1 MSKKGI
7 DVSEFQGKIDWEKVK
22 NDGIEFAILR
32 CGYGMDFSNQDDVEY
47 ERNANECERLGIP
60 YGVYLMSYANTVEKA
75 RSEAKHVLRLIE
87 GRKIS
92 LGVWH
97 DIEDNGTSGAI
108 NKETLTNIINTFCN
122 TIKNAGYKVGVY
134 ANLNWLENKIEKTI
148 KDNYDIWVAQYY
160 SKCEYEGK
168 YIMWQHTSSGK
179 VNGIS
184 TNVDMNILYEDLP
197 VINNNDNN
205 NDLYYDD
212 NSFNE
217 NGIDKGVEDNS
228 SQFSNVNRG
237 NSLTNFGK
245 GLAEG
250 VKNGFYQKKNNPA
263 LGVNDAKK
271 DDPMKG
277 QKKPDN
283 KGNNLSNDK
292 NNSAKGQKDGD
303 KKKNP
308 LPGGMNKNKNDNNKN
323 ANRQKPQDKNK
334 EKDVVETH

>member
-22 NDGIEFAILR
+22 NSGVEFAILR

-92 LGVWH
+92 LGVWY

-122 TIKNAGYKVGVY
+122 TIKNAGHRVGVY
-134 ANLNWLENKIEKTI
+134 ASLNWLENKIERI
-148 KDNYDIWVAQYY
+148 IRDNYDIWVAQYY

-205 NDLYYDD
+205 NSKTN
-212 NSFNE
+212 NSEIVKSLQKALNKDYNCGLDVDGIIGPLTTKAVNNNMVRNFTVGEFAKWVQERLIAKGYSLNE
-217 NGIDKGVEDNS
+217 FGVDGRYGNESEKKIKEFQANCGIDVDGIVGINT
-228 SQFSNVNRG
+228 VNR
-237 NSLTNFGK
+237 LI
-245 GLAEG
+245 
-250 VKNGFYQKKNNPA
+250 
-263 LGVNDAKK
+263 
-271 DDPMKG
+271 
-277 QKKPDN
+277 
-283 KGNNLSNDK
+283 
-292 NNSAKGQKDGD
+292 
-303 KKKNP
+303 
-308 LPGGMNKNKNDNNKN
+308 
-323 ANRQKPQDKNK
+323 
-334 EKDVVETH
+334 

>member
-134 ANLNWLENKIEKTI
+134 ASLNWLENKIEKTI

-197 VINNNDNN
+197 VINNNNN
-205 NDLYYDD
+205 NNPKTN
-212 NSFNE
+212 NSEIVKSLQKALNKDYNCGLDVDGIIGPLTTKAINSHMVRNFTVGEFAKWVQERLIAKGYSLNE
-217 NGIDKGVEDNS
+217 FGVDGRYGNESEKKVKEFQSNCDIDVDGIVGINT
-228 SQFSNVNRG
+228 VNR
-237 NSLTNFGK
+237 LI
-245 GLAEG
+245 
-250 VKNGFYQKKNNPA
+250 
-263 LGVNDAKK
+263 
-271 DDPMKG
+271 
-277 QKKPDN
+277 
-283 KGNNLSNDK
+283 
-292 NNSAKGQKDGD
+292 
-303 KKKNP
+303 
-308 LPGGMNKNKNDNNKN
+308 
-323 ANRQKPQDKNK
+323 
-334 EKDVVETH
+334 

>member
-22 NDGIEFAILR
+22 NAGIEFAILR

-92 LGVWH
+92 LGVWY

-134 ANLNWLENKIEKTI
+134 ASLNWLENKIEKTI

-205 NDLYYDD
+205 NSKTN
-212 NSFNE
+212 NSEIVKSLQRALNKDYNCGLDVDGIIGPLTTKAVNNNMVRNFTVGEFAKWVQERLIAKGYSLNE
-217 NGIDKGVEDNS
+217 FGVDGRYGNESEKKVKEFQANCGIDVDGIVGINT
-228 SQFSNVNRG
+228 VNR
-237 NSLTNFGK
+237 LI
-245 GLAEG
+245 
-250 VKNGFYQKKNNPA
+250 
-263 LGVNDAKK
+263 
-271 DDPMKG
+271 
-277 QKKPDN
+277 
-283 KGNNLSNDK
+283 
-292 NNSAKGQKDGD
+292 
-303 KKKNP
+303 
-308 LPGGMNKNKNDNNKN
+308 
-323 ANRQKPQDKNK
+323 
-334 EKDVVETH
+334 

>member
-75 RSEAKHVLRLIE
+75 RSEAEHVLRLIE

-122 TIKNAGYKVGVY
+122 TIKNAGHRVGVY
-134 ANLNWLENKIEKTI
+134 ASLNWLENKIEKTI

-205 NDLYYDD
+205 NSKTN
-212 NSFNE
+212 NSEIVKSLQKALNKDYNCGLDVDGIIGPLTTKAVNNNMVRNFTVGEFAKWVQERLIAKGYSLNE
-217 NGIDKGVEDNS
+217 FGVDGRYGDESEKKVKEFQANCGIDVDGIVRINT
-228 SQFSNVNRG
+228 VNR
-237 NSLTNFGK
+237 LI
-245 GLAEG
+245 
-250 VKNGFYQKKNNPA
+250 
-263 LGVNDAKK
+263 
-271 DDPMKG
+271 
-277 QKKPDN
+277 
-283 KGNNLSNDK
+283 
-292 NNSAKGQKDGD
+292 
-303 KKKNP
+303 
-308 LPGGMNKNKNDNNKN
+308 
-323 ANRQKPQDKNK
+323 
-334 EKDVVETH
+334 

>member
-7 DVSEFQGKIDWEKVK
+7 DVSEFQGKMDWEKVK

-122 TIKNAGYKVGVY
+122 TIKNAGHRVGVY

-184 TNVDMNILYEDLP
+184 TNVDINILYEDLP

-205 NDLYYDD
+205 NSKTN
-212 NSFNE
+212 NSEIVKSLQRALNKDYNCGLDVDGIIGPLTTKAVNNNMVRNFTVGEFAKWVQERLIAKGYSLNE
-217 NGIDKGVEDNS
+217 FGVDGRYGNESEKKVKEFQANCGIDVDGIVGINT
-228 SQFSNVNRG
+228 VNR
-237 NSLTNFGK
+237 LI
-245 GLAEG
+245 
-250 VKNGFYQKKNNPA
+250 
-263 LGVNDAKK
+263 
-271 DDPMKG
+271 
-277 QKKPDN
+277 
-283 KGNNLSNDK
+283 
-292 NNSAKGQKDGD
+292 
-303 KKKNP
+303 
-308 LPGGMNKNKNDNNKN
+308 
-323 ANRQKPQDKNK
+323 
-334 EKDVVETH
+334 

>member
-205 NDLYYDD
+205 NSKTN
-212 NSFNE
+212 NSEIVKSLQKALNKDYNCGLDVDGIIGPLTTKAVNNNMVRNFTVGEFAKWVQERLIAKGYSLNKFGVDGRYGNE
-217 NGIDKGVEDNS
+217 SEKKVKEFQANCGIDVDGIVGINT
-228 SQFSNVNRG
+228 VNR
-237 NSLTNFGK
+237 LI
-245 GLAEG
+245 
-250 VKNGFYQKKNNPA
+250 
-263 LGVNDAKK
+263 
-271 DDPMKG
+271 
-277 QKKPDN
+277 
-283 KGNNLSNDK
+283 
-292 NNSAKGQKDGD
+292 
-303 KKKNP
+303 
-308 LPGGMNKNKNDNNKN
+308 
-323 ANRQKPQDKNK
+323 
-334 EKDVVETH
+334 

>member
-134 ANLNWLENKIEKTI
+134 ASLNWLENKIEKTI

-168 YIMWQHTSSGK
+168 YVMWQHTSSGK

-205 NDLYYDD
+205 NSKTN
-212 NSFNE
+212 NSEIVKSLQKALNKDYNCGLDVDGIIGPLTTKAVNNNMVRNFTVGEFAKWVQERLIAKGYSLNE
-217 NGIDKGVEDNS
+217 FGVDGRYGNESEKKVKEFQANCGIDVDGIVGINT
-228 SQFSNVNRG
+228 VNR
-237 NSLTNFGK
+237 LI
-245 GLAEG
+245 
-250 VKNGFYQKKNNPA
+250 
-263 LGVNDAKK
+263 
-271 DDPMKG
+271 
-277 QKKPDN
+277 
-283 KGNNLSNDK
+283 
-292 NNSAKGQKDGD
+292 
-303 KKKNP
+303 
-308 LPGGMNKNKNDNNKN
+308 
-323 ANRQKPQDKNK
+323 
-334 EKDVVETH
+334 

>member
-7 DVSEFQGKIDWEKVK
+7 DVSKFQGKIDWEKVK

-75 RSEAKHVLRLIE
+75 RSEAEHVLRLIE

-134 ANLNWLENKIEKTI
+134 ASLNWLENKIEKTI

-205 NDLYYDD
+205 NSKTNNLEIVKSLQRALNKDYNCGLDVDGIIGPLTTKAVNNNMVRNFTVGEFARWVQERLIAKGYSLNNFGVDGRYG
-212 NSFNE
+212 NE
-217 NGIDKGVEDNS
+217 SEKKVKEFQANCGIDVDGIVGINT
-228 SQFSNVNRG
+228 VNR
-237 NSLTNFGK
+237 LI
-245 GLAEG
+245 
-250 VKNGFYQKKNNPA
+250 
-263 LGVNDAKK
+263 
-271 DDPMKG
+271 
-277 QKKPDN
+277 
-283 KGNNLSNDK
+283 
-292 NNSAKGQKDGD
+292 
-303 KKKNP
+303 
-308 LPGGMNKNKNDNNKN
+308 GG
-323 ANRQKPQDKNK
+323 
-334 EKDVVETH
+334 

>member
-205 NDLYYDD
+205 NSKTN
-212 NSFNE
+212 NSEIVKSLQRALNKDYNCGLDVDGIIGPLTTKAVNNNMVRNFTVGEFAKWVQERLIAKGYSLNE
-217 NGIDKGVEDNS
+217 FGVDGRYGDESEKKVKEFQSNCGIDVDGIVGINT
-228 SQFSNVNRG
+228 VNR
-237 NSLTNFGK
+237 LI
-245 GLAEG
+245 
-250 VKNGFYQKKNNPA
+250 
-263 LGVNDAKK
+263 
-271 DDPMKG
+271 
-277 QKKPDN
+277 
-283 KGNNLSNDK
+283 
-292 NNSAKGQKDGD
+292 
-303 KKKNP
+303 
-308 LPGGMNKNKNDNNKN
+308 
-323 ANRQKPQDKNK
+323 
-334 EKDVVETH
+334 

>member
-60 YGVYLMSYANTVEKA
+60 YGVYLMSYANSVEKA

-92 LGVWH
+92 LGVWY

-205 NDLYYDD
+205 NSKTN
-212 NSFNE
+212 NSEIVKSLQKALNKDYNCGLDVDGIIGPLTTKAVNNNMVRNFTVGEFAKWVQERLIAKGYSLNNFGVDGRYGNE
-217 NGIDKGVEDNS
+217 SEKKVKEFQANCGIDVDGIVGINT
-228 SQFSNVNRG
+228 VNR
-237 NSLTNFGK
+237 LI
-245 GLAEG
+245 
-250 VKNGFYQKKNNPA
+250 
-263 LGVNDAKK
+263 
-271 DDPMKG
+271 
-277 QKKPDN
+277 
-283 KGNNLSNDK
+283 
-292 NNSAKGQKDGD
+292 
-303 KKKNP
+303 
-308 LPGGMNKNKNDNNKN
+308 GG
-323 ANRQKPQDKNK
+323 
-334 EKDVVETH
+334 

>member
-122 TIKNAGYKVGVY
+122 TIKNAGHRVGVY
-134 ANLNWLENKIEKTI
+134 ANLNWLENKIERI
-148 KDNYDIWVAQYY
+148 IRDNYDIWVAQYY

-205 NDLYYDD
+205 NSKTN
-212 NSFNE
+212 NSEIVKSLQKALNKDYNCGLDVDGIIGPLTTKAVNNNMVRNFTVGEFAKWVQERLIAKGYSLNNFGVDGRYGNE
-217 NGIDKGVEDNS
+217 SEKKVKEFQANCGIDVDGIVGINT
-228 SQFSNVNRG
+228 VNR
-237 NSLTNFGK
+237 LI
-245 GLAEG
+245 
-250 VKNGFYQKKNNPA
+250 
-263 LGVNDAKK
+263 
-271 DDPMKG
+271 
-277 QKKPDN
+277 
-283 KGNNLSNDK
+283 
-292 NNSAKGQKDGD
+292 
-303 KKKNP
+303 
-308 LPGGMNKNKNDNNKN
+308 GG
-323 ANRQKPQDKNK
+323 
-334 EKDVVETH
+334 

>member
-92 LGVWH
+92 LGVWY

-134 ANLNWLENKIEKTI
+134 ASLNWLENKIEKTI

-205 NDLYYDD
+205 NSKTN
-212 NSFNE
+212 NSEIVKSLQKALNKDYNCGLDVDGIIGPLTTKAVNNNMVRNFTVGEFAKWVQERLIAKGYSLNE
-217 NGIDKGVEDNS
+217 FGVDGRYGNESEKKVKEFQANCGIDVDGIVGINT
-228 SQFSNVNRG
+228 VNR
-237 NSLTNFGK
+237 LI
-245 GLAEG
+245 
-250 VKNGFYQKKNNPA
+250 
-263 LGVNDAKK
+263 
-271 DDPMKG
+271 
-277 QKKPDN
+277 
-283 KGNNLSNDK
+283 
-292 NNSAKGQKDGD
+292 
-303 KKKNP
+303 
-308 LPGGMNKNKNDNNKN
+308 
-323 ANRQKPQDKNK
+323 
-334 EKDVVETH
+334 

>member
-122 TIKNAGYKVGVY
+122 TIKNAGHRVGVY

-205 NDLYYDD
+205 NSKTN
-212 NSFNE
+212 NSEIVKSLQRALNKDYNCGLNIDGIIGPLTTKAVNNNMVRNFTVGEFAKWVQERLIAKGYSLNE
-217 NGIDKGVEDNS
+217 FGVDGRYGNESEKKIKEFQANCGIDVDGIVGINT
-228 SQFSNVNRG
+228 VNR
-237 NSLTNFGK
+237 LI
-245 GLAEG
+245 
-250 VKNGFYQKKNNPA
+250 
-263 LGVNDAKK
+263 
-271 DDPMKG
+271 
-277 QKKPDN
+277 
-283 KGNNLSNDK
+283 
-292 NNSAKGQKDGD
+292 
-303 KKKNP
+303 
-308 LPGGMNKNKNDNNKN
+308 
-323 ANRQKPQDKNK
+323 
-334 EKDVVETH
+334 

>member
-7 DVSEFQGKIDWEKVK
+7 DVSEFQGKVDWEKVK
-22 NDGIEFAILR
+22 NSGVEFAILR

-205 NDLYYDD
+205 NSKTN
-212 NSFNE
+212 NSEIVKSLQKALNKDYNCGLDVDGIIGPLTTKAVNNNMVRNFTVGEFAKWVQERLIAKGYSLNE
-217 NGIDKGVEDNS
+217 FGVDGRYGNESEKKVKEFQANCGIDVDGIVGINT
-228 SQFSNVNRG
+228 VNR
-237 NSLTNFGK
+237 LI
-245 GLAEG
+245 
-250 VKNGFYQKKNNPA
+250 
-263 LGVNDAKK
+263 
-271 DDPMKG
+271 
-277 QKKPDN
+277 
-283 KGNNLSNDK
+283 
-292 NNSAKGQKDGD
+292 
-303 KKKNP
+303 
-308 LPGGMNKNKNDNNKN
+308 
-323 ANRQKPQDKNK
+323 
-334 EKDVVETH
+334 

>member
-205 NDLYYDD
+205 NSKTN
-212 NSFNE
+212 NSEIVKSLQKALNKDYNCGLEIDGIIGPLTTKAVNNNMVRNFTVGEFAKWVQERLIAKGYSLNE
-217 NGIDKGVEDNS
+217 FGVDGRYGNESEKKVKEFQANCGIDVDGIVGINT
-228 SQFSNVNRG
+228 VNR
-237 NSLTNFGK
+237 LI
-245 GLAEG
+245 
-250 VKNGFYQKKNNPA
+250 
-263 LGVNDAKK
+263 
-271 DDPMKG
+271 
-277 QKKPDN
+277 
-283 KGNNLSNDK
+283 
-292 NNSAKGQKDGD
+292 
-303 KKKNP
+303 
-308 LPGGMNKNKNDNNKN
+308 
-323 ANRQKPQDKNK
+323 
-334 EKDVVETH
+334 

>member
-205 NDLYYDD
+205 NSKTN
-212 NSFNE
+212 NSEIVKSLQKALNKDYNCGLDVDGIIGPLTTKAVNNNMVRNFTVGEFAKWVQERLIAKGYSLNNFGVDGRYGNE
-217 NGIDKGVEDNS
+217 SEKKVKEFQANCGIDVDGIVGINT
-228 SQFSNVNRG
+228 VNR
-237 NSLTNFGK
+237 LI
-245 GLAEG
+245 
-250 VKNGFYQKKNNPA
+250 
-263 LGVNDAKK
+263 
-271 DDPMKG
+271 
-277 QKKPDN
+277 
-283 KGNNLSNDK
+283 
-292 NNSAKGQKDGD
+292 
-303 KKKNP
+303 
-308 LPGGMNKNKNDNNKN
+308 
-323 ANRQKPQDKNK
+323 
-334 EKDVVETH
+334 

>member
-22 NDGIEFAILR
+22 NSGVEFAILR

-92 LGVWH
+92 LGVWY

-184 TNVDMNILYEDLP
+184 TNVDMNILYKDLP

-205 NDLYYDD
+205 NSKTN
-212 NSFNE
+212 NSEIVKSLQKALNKDYNCGLDIDGIIGPLTTKAVNNNMVRNFTVGEFAKWVQERLIAKGYSLNE
-217 NGIDKGVEDNS
+217 FGVDGRYGNESEKKVKEFQANCGIDVDGIVGINT
-228 SQFSNVNRG
+228 VNR
-237 NSLTNFGK
+237 LI
-245 GLAEG
+245 
-250 VKNGFYQKKNNPA
+250 
-263 LGVNDAKK
+263 
-271 DDPMKG
+271 
-277 QKKPDN
+277 
-283 KGNNLSNDK
+283 
-292 NNSAKGQKDGD
+292 
-303 KKKNP
+303 
-308 LPGGMNKNKNDNNKN
+308 
-323 ANRQKPQDKNK
+323 
-334 EKDVVETH
+334 

>member
-134 ANLNWLENKIEKTI
+134 ASLNWLENKIEKTI

-205 NDLYYDD
+205 NSKTN
-212 NSFNE
+212 NSEIVKSLQRALNKDYNCGLDVDGIIGPLTTKAVNNNMVRNFTVGEFAKWVQERLIAKGYSLNE
-217 NGIDKGVEDNS
+217 FGVDGRYGNESEKKVKEFQSNCGIDVDGIVGINT
-228 SQFSNVNRG
+228 VNR
-237 NSLTNFGK
+237 LI
-245 GLAEG
+245 
-250 VKNGFYQKKNNPA
+250 
-263 LGVNDAKK
+263 
-271 DDPMKG
+271 
-277 QKKPDN
+277 
-283 KGNNLSNDK
+283 
-292 NNSAKGQKDGD
+292 
-303 KKKNP
+303 
-308 LPGGMNKNKNDNNKN
+308 
-323 ANRQKPQDKNK
+323 
-334 EKDVVETH
+334 

>member
-7 DVSEFQGKIDWEKVK
+7 DVSEFQGKIDWGKVK
-22 NDGIEFAILR
+22 NSGVEFAILR

-108 NKETLTNIINTFCN
+108 NKESLTNIINTFCN
-122 TIKNAGYKVGVY
+122 TIKNAGHKVGVY

-205 NDLYYDD
+205 NSKTN
-212 NSFNE
+212 NSEIVKSLQKALNKDYNCGLNIDGIIGPLTTKAVNNNMVRNFTVGEFAKWVQERLIAKGYSLNE
-217 NGIDKGVEDNS
+217 FGVDGRYGNESEKKVKEFQANCGIDVDGIVGINT
-228 SQFSNVNRG
+228 VNR
-237 NSLTNFGK
+237 LI
-245 GLAEG
+245 
-250 VKNGFYQKKNNPA
+250 
-263 LGVNDAKK
+263 
-271 DDPMKG
+271 
-277 QKKPDN
+277 
-283 KGNNLSNDK
+283 
-292 NNSAKGQKDGD
+292 
-303 KKKNP
+303 
-308 LPGGMNKNKNDNNKN
+308 
-323 ANRQKPQDKNK
+323 
-334 EKDVVETH
+334 

>member
-22 NDGIEFAILR
+22 NSGVEFAILR

-92 LGVWH
+92 LGVWY

-122 TIKNAGYKVGVY
+122 TIKNAGHRVGVY
-134 ANLNWLENKIEKTI
+134 ANLNWLENKIERI
-148 KDNYDIWVAQYY
+148 IRDNYDIWVAQYY

-205 NDLYYDD
+205 NSKTN
-212 NSFNE
+212 NSEIVKSLQKALNKDYNCGLDVDGIIGPLTTKAVNNNMVRNFTVGEFAKWVQERLIAKGYSLNE
-217 NGIDKGVEDNS
+217 FGVDGRYGNESEKKVKEFQANCGIDVDGIVGINT
-228 SQFSNVNRG
+228 VNR
-237 NSLTNFGK
+237 LI
-245 GLAEG
+245 
-250 VKNGFYQKKNNPA
+250 
-263 LGVNDAKK
+263 
-271 DDPMKG
+271 
-277 QKKPDN
+277 
-283 KGNNLSNDK
+283 
-292 NNSAKGQKDGD
+292 
-303 KKKNP
+303 
-308 LPGGMNKNKNDNNKN
+308 
-323 ANRQKPQDKNK
+323 
-334 EKDVVETH
+334 

>member
-75 RSEAKHVLRLIE
+75 RSEAEHVLRLIE

-92 LGVWH
+92 LGVWY

-134 ANLNWLENKIEKTI
+134 ASLNWLENKIEKTI

-205 NDLYYDD
+205 NSKTN
-212 NSFNE
+212 NSEIVKSLQKALNKDYNCGLDVDGIIGSLTTKAVNNNMVRNFTVGEFAKWVQERLIAKGYSLNE
-217 NGIDKGVEDNS
+217 FGVDGRYGDESEKKVREFQANCDIDVDGIVGINT
-228 SQFSNVNRG
+228 VNR
-237 NSLTNFGK
+237 LI
-245 GLAEG
+245 
-250 VKNGFYQKKNNPA
+250 
-263 LGVNDAKK
+263 
-271 DDPMKG
+271 
-277 QKKPDN
+277 
-283 KGNNLSNDK
+283 
-292 NNSAKGQKDGD
+292 
-303 KKKNP
+303 
-308 LPGGMNKNKNDNNKN
+308 
-323 ANRQKPQDKNK
+323 
-334 EKDVVETH
+334 

>member
-92 LGVWH
+92 LGVWY

-122 TIKNAGYKVGVY
+122 TIKNAGHRVGVY
-134 ANLNWLENKIEKTI
+134 ASLNWLENKIEKTI

-205 NDLYYDD
+205 NSKTN
-212 NSFNE
+212 NSEIVKSLQRALNKDYNCGLDVDGIIGPLTTKAVNNNMVRNFTVGEFAKWVQERLIAKGYSLNE
-217 NGIDKGVEDNS
+217 FGVDGRYGNESEKKVKEFQANCGIDVDGIVGINT
-228 SQFSNVNRG
+228 VNR
-237 NSLTNFGK
+237 LI
-245 GLAEG
+245 
-250 VKNGFYQKKNNPA
+250 
-263 LGVNDAKK
+263 
-271 DDPMKG
+271 
-277 QKKPDN
+277 
-283 KGNNLSNDK
+283 
-292 NNSAKGQKDGD
+292 
-303 KKKNP
+303 
-308 LPGGMNKNKNDNNKN
+308 
-323 ANRQKPQDKNK
+323 
-334 EKDVVETH
+334 

>member
-7 DVSEFQGKIDWEKVK
+7 DVSEFQGKIDWKKVK
-22 NDGIEFAILR
+22 NSGVEFAILR
-32 CGYGMDFSNQDDVEY
+32 CGYGMDFLNQDDVEY

-92 LGVWH
+92 LGVWY

-184 TNVDMNILYEDLP
+184 TNVDMNILYKDLP

-205 NDLYYDD
+205 NSKTN
-212 NSFNE
+212 NSEIVKSLQKALNKDYNCGLDVDGIIGPLTTKAVNNNMVRNFTVGEFAKWVQERLIAKGYSLNE
-217 NGIDKGVEDNS
+217 FGVDGRYGNESEKKVKEFQANCGIDVDGIVGINT
-228 SQFSNVNRG
+228 VNR
-237 NSLTNFGK
+237 LI
-245 GLAEG
+245 
-250 VKNGFYQKKNNPA
+250 
-263 LGVNDAKK
+263 
-271 DDPMKG
+271 
-277 QKKPDN
+277 
-283 KGNNLSNDK
+283 
-292 NNSAKGQKDGD
+292 
-303 KKKNP
+303 
-308 LPGGMNKNKNDNNKN
+308 
-323 ANRQKPQDKNK
+323 
-334 EKDVVETH
+334 

>member
-92 LGVWH
+92 LGVWY

-148 KDNYDIWVAQYY
+148 KDNYDIWVAQY
-160 SKCEYEGK
+160 
-168 YIMWQHTSSGK
+168 
-179 VNGIS
+179 
-184 TNVDMNILYEDLP
+184 
-197 VINNNDNN
+197 
-205 NDLYYDD
+205 
-212 NSFNE
+212 
-217 NGIDKGVEDNS
+217 
-228 SQFSNVNRG
+228 
-237 NSLTNFGK
+237 
-245 GLAEG
+245 
-250 VKNGFYQKKNNPA
+250 
-263 LGVNDAKK
+263 
-271 DDPMKG
+271 
-277 QKKPDN
+277 
-283 KGNNLSNDK
+283 
-292 NNSAKGQKDGD
+292 
-303 KKKNP
+303 
-308 LPGGMNKNKNDNNKN
+308 
-323 ANRQKPQDKNK
+323 
-334 EKDVVETH
+334 

>member
-22 NDGIEFAILR
+22 NSGVEFAILR

-92 LGVWH
+92 LGVWY

-134 ANLNWLENKIEKTI
+134 ASLNWLENKIEKTI

-205 NDLYYDD
+205 NSKTN
-212 NSFNE
+212 NSEIVKSLQKALNKDYNCGLDVDGIIGPLTTKAVNNNMVRNFTVGEFAKWVQERLIAKGYSLNE
-217 NGIDKGVEDNS
+217 FGVDGRYGNESEKKVKEFQANCGIDVDGIVGINT
-228 SQFSNVNRG
+228 VNR
-237 NSLTNFGK
+237 LI
-245 GLAEG
+245 
-250 VKNGFYQKKNNPA
+250 
-263 LGVNDAKK
+263 
-271 DDPMKG
+271 
-277 QKKPDN
+277 
-283 KGNNLSNDK
+283 
-292 NNSAKGQKDGD
+292 
-303 KKKNP
+303 
-308 LPGGMNKNKNDNNKN
+308 
-323 ANRQKPQDKNK
+323 
-334 EKDVVETH
+334 

>member
-184 TNVDMNILYEDLP
+184 TNVDMNILYKDLP

-205 NDLYYDD
+205 NSKTN
-212 NSFNE
+212 NSEIVKSLQKALNKDYNCGLDVDGIIGPLTTKAINSHMVRNFTVGEFAKWVQERLIAKGYSLNE
-217 NGIDKGVEDNS
+217 FGVDGRYGNESEKKVKEFQANCGIDVDGIVGINT
-228 SQFSNVNRG
+228 VNR
-237 NSLTNFGK
+237 LI
-245 GLAEG
+245 
-250 VKNGFYQKKNNPA
+250 
-263 LGVNDAKK
+263 
-271 DDPMKG
+271 
-277 QKKPDN
+277 
-283 KGNNLSNDK
+283 
-292 NNSAKGQKDGD
+292 
-303 KKKNP
+303 
-308 LPGGMNKNKNDNNKN
+308 
-323 ANRQKPQDKNK
+323 
-334 EKDVVETH
+334 

>member
-205 NDLYYDD
+205 NSKTN
-212 NSFNE
+212 NSEIVKSLQQALNKDYNCGLDVDGIIGPLTTKAVNNNMVRNFTVGEFAKWVQERLIAKGYSLNE
-217 NGIDKGVEDNS
+217 FGVDGRYGNESEKKVKEFQANCGIDVDGIVGINT
-228 SQFSNVNRG
+228 VNR
-237 NSLTNFGK
+237 LI
-245 GLAEG
+245 
-250 VKNGFYQKKNNPA
+250 
-263 LGVNDAKK
+263 
-271 DDPMKG
+271 
-277 QKKPDN
+277 
-283 KGNNLSNDK
+283 
-292 NNSAKGQKDGD
+292 
-303 KKKNP
+303 
-308 LPGGMNKNKNDNNKN
+308 GG
-323 ANRQKPQDKNK
+323 
-334 EKDVVETH
+334 

>member
-7 DVSEFQGKIDWEKVK
+7 DVSEFQGKVDWEKVK
-22 NDGIEFAILR
+22 NSGVEFAILR

-75 RSEAKHVLRLIE
+75 RSEAEHVLRLIE

-92 LGVWH
+92 LGVWY

-205 NDLYYDD
+205 NSKTN
-212 NSFNE
+212 NSEIVKSLQRALNQDYNCGLDVDGIIGPLTTKAVNNNMVRNFTVGEFAKWVQERLIAKGYSLNE
-217 NGIDKGVEDNS
+217 FGVDGRYGNESEKKVKEFQANCGIDVDGIVGINT
-228 SQFSNVNRG
+228 VNR
-237 NSLTNFGK
+237 LI
-245 GLAEG
+245 
-250 VKNGFYQKKNNPA
+250 
-263 LGVNDAKK
+263 
-271 DDPMKG
+271 
-277 QKKPDN
+277 
-283 KGNNLSNDK
+283 
-292 NNSAKGQKDGD
+292 
-303 KKKNP
+303 
-308 LPGGMNKNKNDNNKN
+308 
-323 ANRQKPQDKNK
+323 
-334 EKDVVETH
+334 

>member
-60 YGVYLMSYANTVEKA
+60 YGVYLMSYANTVEKV
-75 RSEAKHVLRLIE
+75 RSEAEHVLRLIE

-134 ANLNWLENKIEKTI
+134 ASLNWLENKIEKTI

-205 NDLYYDD
+205 NSKTNNLEIVKSLQRALNKDYNCGLDVDGIIGPLTTKAVNNNMVRNFSVSEFARWVQERLIAKGY
-212 NSFNE
+212 SLNE
-217 NGIDKGVEDNS
+217 FGVDGRYGDESEKKVKEFQANCGIDVDGIVGINT
-228 SQFSNVNRG
+228 VNR
-237 NSLTNFGK
+237 LI
-245 GLAEG
+245 
-250 VKNGFYQKKNNPA
+250 
-263 LGVNDAKK
+263 
-271 DDPMKG
+271 
-277 QKKPDN
+277 
-283 KGNNLSNDK
+283 
-292 NNSAKGQKDGD
+292 
-303 KKKNP
+303 
-308 LPGGMNKNKNDNNKN
+308 
-323 ANRQKPQDKNK
+323 
-334 EKDVVETH
+334 

>member
-205 NDLYYDD
+205 SKTN
-212 NSFNE
+212 NSEIVKSLQKALNKDYNCGLDVDGIIGPLTTKAVNNNMVRNFTVGEFAKWVQERLIAKGYSLNNFGVDGRYGNE
-217 NGIDKGVEDNS
+217 SEKKVKEFQANCGIDVDGIVGINT
-228 SQFSNVNRG
+228 VNR
-237 NSLTNFGK
+237 LI
-245 GLAEG
+245 
-250 VKNGFYQKKNNPA
+250 
-263 LGVNDAKK
+263 
-271 DDPMKG
+271 
-277 QKKPDN
+277 
-283 KGNNLSNDK
+283 
-292 NNSAKGQKDGD
+292 
-303 KKKNP
+303 
-308 LPGGMNKNKNDNNKN
+308 GG
-323 ANRQKPQDKNK
+323 
-334 EKDVVETH
+334 

>member
-205 NDLYYDD
+205 NSKTN
-212 NSFNE
+212 NSEIVKSLQKALNKDYNCGLDVDGIIGPLTTKAVNNNMVRNFTVGEFAKWVQERLIAKGYSLNNFGVDGRYGNE
-217 NGIDKGVEDNS
+217 SEKKVKEFQANCGIDVDGIVGINT
-228 SQFSNVNRG
+228 VNRLIG
-237 NSLTNFGK
+237 GK
-245 GLAEG
+245 
-250 VKNGFYQKKNNPA
+250 
-263 LGVNDAKK
+263 
-271 DDPMKG
+271 
-277 QKKPDN
+277 
-283 KGNNLSNDK
+283 
-292 NNSAKGQKDGD
+292 
-303 KKKNP
+303 
-308 LPGGMNKNKNDNNKN
+308 
-323 ANRQKPQDKNK
+323 
-334 EKDVVETH
+334 

>member
-22 NDGIEFAILR
+22 NSGVEFAILR

-47 ERNANECERLGIP
+47 ERNANECKRLGIP

-92 LGVWH
+92 LGVWY

-122 TIKNAGYKVGVY
+122 TIKNAGHRVGVY
-134 ANLNWLENKIEKTI
+134 ANLNWLENKIERI
-148 KDNYDIWVAQYY
+148 IRDNYDIWVAQYY

-205 NDLYYDD
+205 NSKTN
-212 NSFNE
+212 NSEIVKSLQRALNQDYNCGLEIDGIIGPLTTKAVNNNMVRNFTVGEFAKWVQERLIAKGYSLNE
-217 NGIDKGVEDNS
+217 FGVDGRYGNESEKKVKEFQANCGIDVDGIVGINT
-228 SQFSNVNRG
+228 VNRLIRG
-237 NSLTNFGK
+237 
-245 GLAEG
+245 
-250 VKNGFYQKKNNPA
+250 
-263 LGVNDAKK
+263 
-271 DDPMKG
+271 
-277 QKKPDN
+277 
-283 KGNNLSNDK
+283 
-292 NNSAKGQKDGD
+292 
-303 KKKNP
+303 
-308 LPGGMNKNKNDNNKN
+308 
-323 ANRQKPQDKNK
+323 
-334 EKDVVETH
+334 

>member
-22 NDGIEFAILR
+22 NSGVEFAILR

-197 VINNNDNN
+197 VINNNNN
-205 NDLYYDD
+205 NNPKTN
-212 NSFNE
+212 NSEIVKSLQKALNKDYNCGLDVDGIIGPLTTKAVNNNMVRNFTVGEFAKWVQERLIAKGYSLNE
-217 NGIDKGVEDNS
+217 FGVDGRYGNESEKKVKEFQANCGIDVDGIVGINT
-228 SQFSNVNRG
+228 VNR
-237 NSLTNFGK
+237 LI
-245 GLAEG
+245 
-250 VKNGFYQKKNNPA
+250 
-263 LGVNDAKK
+263 
-271 DDPMKG
+271 
-277 QKKPDN
+277 
-283 KGNNLSNDK
+283 
-292 NNSAKGQKDGD
+292 
-303 KKKNP
+303 
-308 LPGGMNKNKNDNNKN
+308 
-323 ANRQKPQDKNK
+323 
-334 EKDVVETH
+334 

>member
-7 DVSEFQGKIDWEKVK
+7 DVSEFQGKIDWKKVK

-205 NDLYYDD
+205 NSKTN
-212 NSFNE
+212 NSEIVKSLQRALNKDYNCGLDVDGIIGPLTTKAVNNNMVRNFTVGEFAKWVQERLIAKGYSLNE
-217 NGIDKGVEDNS
+217 FGVDGRYGNESEKKVKEFQANCGIDVDGIVGINT
-228 SQFSNVNRG
+228 VNR
-237 NSLTNFGK
+237 LI
-245 GLAEG
+245 
-250 VKNGFYQKKNNPA
+250 
-263 LGVNDAKK
+263 
-271 DDPMKG
+271 
-277 QKKPDN
+277 
-283 KGNNLSNDK
+283 
-292 NNSAKGQKDGD
+292 
-303 KKKNP
+303 
-308 LPGGMNKNKNDNNKN
+308 
-323 ANRQKPQDKNK
+323 
-334 EKDVVETH
+334 

>member
-134 ANLNWLENKIEKTI
+134 ASLNWLENKIEKTI

-197 VINNNDNN
+197 VINNNNN
-205 NDLYYDD
+205 NNPKTN
-212 NSFNE
+212 NSEIVKSLQKALNKDYNCGLDVDGIIGPLTTKAINSHMVRNFTVGEFAKWVQERLIAKGYSLNE
-217 NGIDKGVEDNS
+217 FGVDGRYGNESEKKVKEFQANCGIDVDGIVGINT
-228 SQFSNVNRG
+228 VNR
-237 NSLTNFGK
+237 LI
-245 GLAEG
+245 
-250 VKNGFYQKKNNPA
+250 
-263 LGVNDAKK
+263 
-271 DDPMKG
+271 
-277 QKKPDN
+277 
-283 KGNNLSNDK
+283 
-292 NNSAKGQKDGD
+292 
-303 KKKNP
+303 
-308 LPGGMNKNKNDNNKN
+308 
-323 ANRQKPQDKNK
+323 
-334 EKDVVETH
+334 

>member
-134 ANLNWLENKIEKTI
+134 ASLNWLENKIEKTI

-205 NDLYYDD
+205 NPKTN
-212 NSFNE
+212 NSEIVKSLQKALNKDYNCGLDVDGIIGPLTTKAINSHMVRNFTVGEFAKWVQERLIAKGYSLNE
-217 NGIDKGVEDNS
+217 FGVDGRYGNESEKKVKEFQANCGIDVDGIVGINT
-228 SQFSNVNRG
+228 VNR
-237 NSLTNFGK
+237 LI
-245 GLAEG
+245 
-250 VKNGFYQKKNNPA
+250 
-263 LGVNDAKK
+263 
-271 DDPMKG
+271 
-277 QKKPDN
+277 
-283 KGNNLSNDK
+283 
-292 NNSAKGQKDGD
+292 
-303 KKKNP
+303 
-308 LPGGMNKNKNDNNKN
+308 
-323 ANRQKPQDKNK
+323 
-334 EKDVVETH
+334 

>member
-92 LGVWH
+92 LGVWY

-122 TIKNAGYKVGVY
+122 TIKNAGHRVGVY
-134 ANLNWLENKIEKTI
+134 ANLNWLENKIERI
-148 KDNYDIWVAQYY
+148 IRDNYDIWVAQYY

-205 NDLYYDD
+205 NPKTN
-212 NSFNE
+212 NSEIVKSLQRALNKDYNCGLAVDGIIGPLTTKAVNNNMVRNFTVGEFAKWVQERLIAKGYSLNE
-217 NGIDKGVEDNS
+217 FGVDGRYGNESEKKVKEFQANCGIDVDGIVGINT
-228 SQFSNVNRG
+228 VNR
-237 NSLTNFGK
+237 LI
-245 GLAEG
+245 
-250 VKNGFYQKKNNPA
+250 
-263 LGVNDAKK
+263 
-271 DDPMKG
+271 
-277 QKKPDN
+277 
-283 KGNNLSNDK
+283 
-292 NNSAKGQKDGD
+292 
-303 KKKNP
+303 
-308 LPGGMNKNKNDNNKN
+308 
-323 ANRQKPQDKNK
+323 
-334 EKDVVETH
+334 

>member
-205 NDLYYDD
+205 NSKTN
-212 NSFNE
+212 NSEIVKSLQKALNKDYNCGLNIDGIIGPLTTKAVNNNMVRNFTVGEFAKWVQERLIAKGYSLNE
-217 NGIDKGVEDNS
+217 FGVDGRYGNESEKKVKEFQANCGIDVDGIVGINT
-228 SQFSNVNRG
+228 VNR
-237 NSLTNFGK
+237 LI
-245 GLAEG
+245 
-250 VKNGFYQKKNNPA
+250 
-263 LGVNDAKK
+263 
-271 DDPMKG
+271 
-277 QKKPDN
+277 
-283 KGNNLSNDK
+283 
-292 NNSAKGQKDGD
+292 
-303 KKKNP
+303 
-308 LPGGMNKNKNDNNKN
+308 
-323 ANRQKPQDKNK
+323 
-334 EKDVVETH
+334 

>member
-1 MSKKGI
+1 MSVKGI

-22 NDGIEFAILR
+22 KDGIKFAILR

-92 LGVWH
+92 LGVWY

-122 TIKNAGYKVGVY
+122 TIKNAGHRVGVY
-134 ANLNWLENKIEKTI
+134 ASLNWLENKIERI
-148 KDNYDIWVAQYY
+148 IRDNYDIWVAQYY

-205 NDLYYDD
+205 NSKTN
-212 NSFNE
+212 NSEIVKSLQKALNKDYNCGLDVDGIIGPLTTKAVNNNMVRNFTVGEFAKWVQERLIAKGYSLNNFGVDGRYGNE
-217 NGIDKGVEDNS
+217 SEKKVKEFQANCGIDVDGIVGINT
-228 SQFSNVNRG
+228 VNR
-237 NSLTNFGK
+237 LI
-245 GLAEG
+245 
-250 VKNGFYQKKNNPA
+250 
-263 LGVNDAKK
+263 
-271 DDPMKG
+271 
-277 QKKPDN
+277 
-283 KGNNLSNDK
+283 
-292 NNSAKGQKDGD
+292 
-303 KKKNP
+303 
-308 LPGGMNKNKNDNNKN
+308 GG
-323 ANRQKPQDKNK
+323 
-334 EKDVVETH
+334 

>member
-205 NDLYYDD
+205 NSKTN
-212 NSFNE
+212 NSEIVKSLQRALNQDYNCGLEIDGIIGPLTTKAVNNNMVRNFTVGEFARWVQERLIAKGYSLNE
-217 NGIDKGVEDNS
+217 FGVDGRYGNESEKKVKEFQANCGIDVDGIVGINT
-228 SQFSNVNRG
+228 VNR
-237 NSLTNFGK
+237 LI
-245 GLAEG
+245 
-250 VKNGFYQKKNNPA
+250 
-263 LGVNDAKK
+263 
-271 DDPMKG
+271 
-277 QKKPDN
+277 
-283 KGNNLSNDK
+283 
-292 NNSAKGQKDGD
+292 
-303 KKKNP
+303 
-308 LPGGMNKNKNDNNKN
+308 
-323 ANRQKPQDKNK
+323 
-334 EKDVVETH
+334 